1 MYLKNAFKNNLI
13 ICLKIFISY
22 RLSALKEVFL
32 EFPGDTVG
40 QGSGFVTAVAQV
52 NPWPKNFCMRGF
64 SQKKAIFCSNIS
76 IVNIK
81 PKFYPLKSDDLAAPS
96 FFIIILVIVYLF
108 IYLLS
113 FCHF

>member
-40 QGSGFVTAVAQV
+40 QGSGFVTAVLLGMGHWVSPQPV
-52 NPWPKNFCMRGF
+52 NLACCVWPKTKTTHHVVARDSAGA
-64 SQKKAIFCSNIS
+64 Q
-76 IVNIK
+76 
-81 PKFYPLKSDDLAAPS
+81 
-96 FFIIILVIVYLF
+96 
-108 IYLLS
+108 
-113 FCHF
+113 